1 MSGHCNPVNE
11 ANGIWT
17 VSLPASAPYPY
28 VRFKRG
34 RLGYDYAV
42 VVVDIHLLLSLHDRS
57 NMRIPE
63 PSAWD
68 QDKLDGIRNFLDPND
83 PGDPGD
89 PEMPR
94 VSVWDAPMSG
104 WLSRFGHKR
113 HADVIF
119 GNGRHRTHYLRYV
132 GATHIPV
139 EVASSSRSRIQEL
152 CGIANQGPK

>member
-1 MSGHCNPVNE
+1 MSGQCNPVNE

-17 VSLPASAPYPY
+17 VTLPASAPYPY

-34 RLGYDYAV
+34 RLGYDYSV
-42 VVVDIHLLLSLHDRS
+42 EVVDIHLLLKLHDRD
-57 NMRIPE
+57 NMRIPS
-63 PSAWD
+63 PTAWE

-83 PGDPGD
+83 PGDP
-89 PEMPR
+89 EMPR
-94 VSVWDAPMSG
+94 VSVGDAPMSG
-104 WLSRFGHKR
+104 WLARIARKR
-113 HADVIF
+113 HAAVIF

-152 CGIANQGPK
+152 CGIANQGPQ

>member
-1 MSGHCNPVNE
+1 MSSQCLSVSE
-11 ANGIWT
+11 ENGIWT
-17 VSLPASAPYPY
+17 VSLPVSAPYPY

-34 RLGYDYAV
+34 RLDSDYSV
-42 VVVDIHLLLSLHDRS
+42 VVVDIHLLLKLHDRD
-57 NMRIPE
+57 NMRIPA
-63 PSAWD
+63 PTAWE

-83 PGDPGD
+83 SGE

-104 WLSRFGHKR
+104 WLSRITHKK
-113 HADVIF
+113 HAAVIF

-139 EVASSSRSRIQEL
+139 EVASNSRSRIQEL
-152 CGIANQGPK
+152 CGIANQ